1 MFDQTINQVAGY
13 NVLEPKVKLIIR
25 EQLESSRSSFN
36 KHEIESR
43 CTSACEFMANL
54 PLQMRDQ
61 DIFHLSA
68 ATSFVEL
75 NTQADIYIDTKWL
88 HHPCLDWYFINK
100 YLFDAGGI
108 VLIVKMYGLRFLD
121 YFGMMPRCSHT
132 LRLMNFGAD
141 LFGPKVFQKELF
153 LSRGGIS
160 GRLQYSM
167 SS

>member
-1 MFDQTINQVAGY
+1 MRVVLVA
-13 NVLEPKVKLIIR
+13 L
-25 EQLESSRSSFN
+25 
-36 KHEIESR
+36 
-43 CTSACEFMANL
+43 
-54 PLQMRDQ
+54 
-61 DIFHLSA
+61 
-68 ATSFVEL
+68 L
-75 NTQADIYIDTKWL
+75 N
-88 HHPCLDWYFINK
+88 
-100 YLFDAGGI
+100 G
-108 VLIVKMYGLRFLD
+108 VMIVKMYGLRFLD